1 MKQFGPNVKVLRAHP
16 AGNSRNDSYV
26 FVEMGEAATPEQMF
40 KELEVEGR
48 FDAMIDKLLK
58 RLLFLK
64 GLKSLPAA
72 AASAPLPR
80 IRGPGKAA

>member
-1 MKQFGPNVKVLRAHP
+1 MKQFGPNVKVCRIRAHP

-40 KELEVEGR
+40 KELEIEGR
-48 FDAMIDKLLK
+48 FDAMIHKLLK

-64 GLKSLPAA
+64 GLKSSPYASPADTGID
-72 AASAPLPR
+72 R
-80 IRGPGKAA
+80 NC